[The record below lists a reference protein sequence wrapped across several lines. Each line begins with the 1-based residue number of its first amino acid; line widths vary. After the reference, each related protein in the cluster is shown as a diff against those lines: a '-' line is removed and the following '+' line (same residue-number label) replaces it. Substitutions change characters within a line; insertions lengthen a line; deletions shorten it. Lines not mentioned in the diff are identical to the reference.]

1 MDERKVIS
9 STLRYGVIISSIL
22 IVGGMLI
29 FVVLHY
35 NSSVNIYAYN
45 TSNINDI
52 FNLNNSLNISLYG
65 LIVLISL
72 PVLIVGE
79 QIIIY
84 STERDKIYILI
95 SLVVLSLMIFAII
108 IMPRLLH

>member
-1 MDERKVIS
+1 MDEKKVIS

-22 IVGGMLI
+22 IVSGMLI
-29 FVVLHY
+29 FIVLHS

-45 TSNINDI
+45 TSNIDI
-52 FNLNNSLNISLYG
+52 FNLNNPLNISLYG

-79 QIIIY
+79 QIVIY